1 MARVYDLARTTGTGN
16 QPAVDFAQQVD
27 RDEALLQINFS
38 STGSVTIEGRIDSD
52 MSWITIAGPY
62 TTNTIAPIAW
72 VPTMRVAVA
81 SNAGTIIVKLAVS

>member
-1 MARVYDLARTTGTGN
+1 MARVYQLCKTTGTGN
-16 QPAVDFAQQVD
+16 QTAVDFTSQVE
-27 RDEALLQINFS
+27 RDEALLQIEFS

-62 TTNTIAPIAW
+62 TANTIVPIAW

-81 SNAGTIIVKLAVS
+81 SNAGTITAKLAAS